1 MNTRKPILTSA
12 TQSMPL
18 TFDHISAT
26 RLNISHGQWSV
37 EWSLQTSMQYIGNT
51 SCLKNCLN
59 KVIEL
64 KKYIK
69 LGIAAVLKSSVRQC
83 RIQTSL
89 GQGQNM

>member
-1 MNTRKPILTSA
+1 
-12 TQSMPL
+12 
-18 TFDHISAT
+18 
-26 RLNISHGQWSV
+26 
-37 EWSLQTSMQYIGNT
+37 MQYIGNT